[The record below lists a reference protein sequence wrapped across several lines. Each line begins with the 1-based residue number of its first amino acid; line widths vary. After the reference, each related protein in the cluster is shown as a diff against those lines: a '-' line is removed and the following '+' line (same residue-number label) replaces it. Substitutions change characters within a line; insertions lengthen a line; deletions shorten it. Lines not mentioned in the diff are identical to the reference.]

1 MNGKK
6 KKIFLCILCI
16 VEYVPPSGRK
26 ATQYSPLRKILSDGC
41 TFFLSMYVYVSM
53 HARSLLP
60 KVLSSNLCLHTC
72 SRSVTQ
78 SDILSR
84 PPGPLGAFHPSF
96 AADCLLNQMK
106 AMQNVTECKVRY
118 GVWLYR
124 QIDRFLH
131 VFPVLCVALWFGLM
145 RAVLQRTVT
154 L

>member
-1 MNGKK
+1 MWGYSFSLFIRKRMNGKK
-6 KKIFLCILCI
+6 IKYSSASYASSSIYI
-16 VEYVPPSGRK
+16 PRGGK
-26 ATQYSPLRKILSDGC
+26 ATQCSPPRKILSDGC

-60 KVLSSNLCLHTC
+60 KVLSSNLCSHTC

-118 GVWLYR
+118 MVSDY
-124 QIDRFLH
+124 IDR
-131 VFPVLCVALWFGLM
+131 
-145 RAVLQRTVT
+145 
-154 L
+154 

>member
-1 MNGKK
+1 MYIIIDISKPKCSHVGIFIFAVYTEEDEWKEIY
-6 KKIFLCILCI
+6 IFLCILCI
-16 VEYVPPSGRK
+16 VEYLPPSGRK
-26 ATQYSPLRKILSDGC
+26 ATQCSPLRKILSDGC

-60 KVLSSNLCLHTC
+60 KVLSSNLCSHTC

-118 GVWLYR
+118 MVSGD
-124 QIDRFLH
+124 IDR
-131 VFPVLCVALWFGLM
+131 
-145 RAVLQRTVT
+145 
-154 L
+154 